1 MHSNVIKK
9 SWTSPNIKTTVE
21 GEEVKFRSR
30 ELIFEYLHKS
40 RVPEILKPP
49 QQHSSLTFTA
59 SAMAEINWAYKHP
72 LVLQE
77 ELQRDAGEALAID
90 SLHTSEQQTSSII
103 VPHKTATTLRN
114 HRNSVGGE
122 RPHLIGKVTQA
133 IARTWEQLT
142 NAMNDQSSDAAVGVD
157 DDDKEEEEEEIE
169 DKQSYVLFIRQPF
182 NFEGEQDED
191 FAVNRIQHQVESEK
205 FYDSIDEYGDD
216 YEEDHEEDY
225 HERETMADGLPDS
238 LELHENDVTVWSI
251 ES

>member
-1 MHSNVIKK
+1 MKK
-9 SWTSPNIKTTVE
+9 SWTSPNINNET
-21 GEEVKFRSR
+21 EVKFRSR
-30 ELIFEYLHKS
+30 ELIHEYLHKS

-49 QQHSSLTFTA
+49 HQHSSLTFTA
-59 SAMAEINWAYKHP
+59 SAMAEIDWAYKHP
-72 LVLQE
+72 LVLKE
-77 ELQRDAGEALAID
+77 ELQHDAGESLAID
-90 SLHTSEQQTSSII
+90 SLHTSEHQTSSII
-103 VPHKTATTLRN
+103 VPHKIATTTLRS

-142 NAMNDQSSDAAVGVD
+142 NAMNDQSSDAVVGAD
-157 DDDKEEEEEEIE
+157 NEEEEEEEEIE
-169 DKQSYVLFIRQPF
+169 DKQSYVLFIRKPF
-182 NFEGEQDED
+182 NFEGEQDDD

-216 YEEDHEEDY
+216 DEEDQEDY
-225 HERETMADGLPDS
+225 HERETMADGVPDS